1 MDYIGDSV
9 NERQDKQGK
18 YGFILLLLHRND
30 WKLKEGKKMKKMSIH
45 LGSTVWYERKSTR
58 NTET

>member
-1 MDYIGDSV
+1 MKIKRINSVQVEFRITFLIKLQNSMDYIGDSV

-30 WKLKEGKKMKKMSIH
+30 
-45 LGSTVWYERKSTR
+45 
-58 NTET
+58 